1 MRTPM
6 ELAYADFANKMK
18 SMANEARKTM
28 VNTKDIQYSPSAK
41 TAYEK
46 EVKSLN
52 EKLLVAQKNSPR
64 ERQAQLMAASVVKA
78 KKSANPDM
86 TNADIKK
93 ESQRALSAAREQVG
107 AKKQRIEV
115 TDKEWEAIQ
124 AGAISATKLN
134 SIIKNADIDVLREKA
149 MPRTTKELSQA
160 KINRIKSLSKQGKTN
175 AEIANAL
182 GISPSSVSNY
192 LK

>member
-1 MRTPM
+1 
-6 ELAYADFANKMK
+6 
-18 SMANEARKTM
+18 MANEARKTM

-160 KINRIKSLSKQGKTN
+160 KIDRIKSLSTQGETN

-182 GISPSSVSNY
+182 GISRSSVSNY